1 MPIRARGADRGGARR
16 RRCDARRWSCIK
28 RFRYADDESTDYESH
43 RCVRSRDGRR
53 ILLWMPA
60 RAGGTPMSEE
70 EWIDV
75 AAAAE
80 RYHCSTWKIGR
91 WIKQRALE
99 TRVETAID
107 PDGRWVITTWLRVR
121 ELDDV
126 SGVTAREV
134 HVRKIRATAQP
145 LKIGRASCRDRKKVT
160 ERG

>member
-1 MPIRARGADRGGARR
+1 
-16 RRCDARRWSCIK
+16 
-28 RFRYADDESTDYESH
+28 
-43 RCVRSRDGRR
+43 
-53 ILLWMPA
+53 
-60 RAGGTPMSEE
+60 MSED

-145 LKIGRASCRDRKKVT
+145 LTDEQKRAIRKVFLAHLLDREEKRKQARAEGATTCRRRVNADPYAT
-160 ERG
+160 DES